1 MPVLAGKLQTA
12 SDVRF
17 ASERARIVM
26 SGIVPLFQA
35 PMSWFKPP
43 TSGFQAIVSSFKA
56 TLPPFGGVG
65 VFLAAF
71 VDSSFL
77 PLPLVTDL
85 LLMDLSSRHP
95 VRVPYYAAMA
105 TLGSL
110 GGCIWIYWIARKG
123 GQAYYERTQGHPPG
137 RVRKLIRDYPTA
149 SVFLPAVAPFPV
161 PFKPFVIAQGV
172 FQVPFITFVVWTLV
186 GRGALFFIE
195 AFLGARYGM
204 PAKQFLLTQKWAS
217 VAIAAALIVIFS
229 VVRRVSALS
238 SKASSQVD

>member
-1 MPVLAGKLQTA
+1 
-12 SDVRF
+12 
-17 ASERARIVM
+17 M
-26 SGIVPLFQA
+26 SRTVPWFKA
-35 PMSWFKPP
+35 PMSWFK
-43 TSGFQAIVSSFKA
+43 A
-56 TLPPFGGVG
+56 TLPAFGGVG

-95 VRVPYYAAMA
+95 LRMPYYAAMA

-123 GQAYYERTQGHPPG
+123 GQAYYDRTHSHPPG
-137 RVRKLIRDYPTA
+137 RIRKLIRDYPTA

-172 FQVPFITFVVWTLV
+172 FQVPFVTFVVWTLV
-186 GRGALFFIE
+186 GRGALFFLE
-195 AFLGARYGM
+195 AFLGARYGAA
-204 PAKQFLLTQKWAS
+204 AKQFLLTQKWAS
-217 VAIAAALIVIFS
+217 VAIAAALIAIFFA
-229 VVRRVSALS
+229 VRRMSAQS
-238 SKASSQVD
+238 SKAPSQVG